1 MAKLADALDLGS
13 SGRPWGFKSLHPHHV
28 GSTPFFLVLLV
39 AKLYLWATAH
49 ISPITHQCLW
59 GPIFENR
66 FFWHSDYVIIA
77 KVSFTSVRFLFP
89 TANKFSWGAFVATW
103 SFGKLL
109 AQLLPFWSLAP
120 LPTSYPLGTC
130 GSSILFNA
138 VFYRFAG
145 CKTSFMGNCPHWPH
159 FK

>member
-1 MAKLADALDLGS
+1 MGALY
-13 SGRPWGFKSLHPHHV
+13 
-28 GSTPFFLVLLV
+28 STPFFIILLV
-39 AKLYLWATAH
+39 AKLNFQAYFAVSHYAPVLMGTPFWK
-49 ISPITHQCLW
+49 SL
-59 GPIFENR
+59 
-66 FFWHSDYVIIA
+66 FWHSDYVIIA

-159 FK
+159 YAPVLMGTPFWYTPFVKLLT